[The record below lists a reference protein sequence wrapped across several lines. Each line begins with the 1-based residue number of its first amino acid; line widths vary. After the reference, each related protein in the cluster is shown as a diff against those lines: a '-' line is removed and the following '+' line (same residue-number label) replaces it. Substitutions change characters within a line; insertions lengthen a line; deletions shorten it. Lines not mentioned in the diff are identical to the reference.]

1 MAATYYYPA
10 TAIRVCVDEIN
21 DSCMRGRAYCAQLDE
36 VLNFCD
42 INELVLGMEAIFDER
57 GCPEPFQRKRSFI
70 KKGVI
75 RISPEDRLRKQAIMR
90 EKRTIPQNN
99 GKLAT
104 LLVYVMSRR
113 DNSWQGRVEWVD
125 DGEISVFNSALEFLR
140 IINTKLVRGEALSKK
155 AFSE

>member
-1 MAATYYYPA
+1 
-10 TAIRVCVDEIN
+10 
-21 DSCMRGRAYCAQLDE
+21 
-36 VLNFCD
+36 
-42 INELVLGMEAIFDER
+42 METIFDER
-57 GCPEPFQRKRSFI
+57 GYPEPFQRKRSFI

-90 EKRTIPQNN
+90 EKRAVPQNN

-125 DGEISVFNSALEFLR
+125 DGEISVFNSELEFLR
-140 IINTKLVRGEALSKK
+140 IINAKLICGEALSKK